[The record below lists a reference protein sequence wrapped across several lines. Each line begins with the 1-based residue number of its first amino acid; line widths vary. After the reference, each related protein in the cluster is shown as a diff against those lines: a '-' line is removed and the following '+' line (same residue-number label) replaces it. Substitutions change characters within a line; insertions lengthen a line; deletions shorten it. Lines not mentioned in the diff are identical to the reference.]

1 MSEIKLQHE
10 KNFEKFDNH
19 SEFVHVLSL
28 KQNPSK
34 EETKNE
40 KEHKPLK
47 EEHEL
52 SLPSPWESLWLMP
65 NTSDM

>member
-1 MSEIKLQHE
+1 MTLSM
-10 KNFEKFDNH
+10 
-19 SEFVHVLSL
+19 LSL
-28 KQNPSK
+28 DTHIYK

-52 SLPSPWESLWLMP
+52 SLPSPWESL
-65 NTSDM
+65 